1 MKEYIVYYY
10 SIYDILLADKSSHSN
25 LIQLI
30 IKNDKTFE
38 SAHDKQREQHYLKDV
53 NVMKISEIKEGDSDV
68 NIEAEVTE
76 KSYAREVRSRYGRV
90 LMVADATL
98 KDETGIITLTLWND
112 QVRQVNVGDKIKI
125 EKGYAKSFRDVLQLS
140 TGKYGKLTVL

>member
-1 MKEYIVYYY
+1 M
-10 SIYDILLADKSSHSN
+10 
-25 LIQLI
+25 
-30 IKNDKTFE
+30 
-38 SAHDKQREQHYLKDV
+38 
-53 NVMKISEIKEGDSDV
+53 MKISEIKEGDSDV

-125 EKGYAKSFRDVLQLS
+125 EKGYAKSFREVLQLS
-140 TGKYGKLTVL
+140 TGKFGKLTVL

>member
-1 MKEYIVYYY
+1 
-10 SIYDILLADKSSHSN
+10 
-25 LIQLI
+25 
-30 IKNDKTFE
+30 
-38 SAHDKQREQHYLKDV
+38 
-53 NVMKISEIKEGDSDV
+53 MKISEIKEGDSDV

-112 QVRQVNVGDKIKI
+112 QVRQVNVGDKVKI
-125 EKGYAKSFRDVLQLS
+125 EKGYAKSFRNVLQLS
-140 TGKYGKLTVL
+140 TGKYGKLTVI

>member
-1 MKEYIVYYY
+1 
-10 SIYDILLADKSSHSN
+10 
-25 LIQLI
+25 
-30 IKNDKTFE
+30 
-38 SAHDKQREQHYLKDV
+38 
-53 NVMKISEIKEGDSDV
+53 MKISEIKEGDSDV

-112 QVRQVNVGDKIKI
+112 QVRQVNVGDKVKI
-125 EKGYAKSFRDVLQLS
+125 EKGYAKSFRNVLQLS
-140 TGKYGKLTVL
+140 TGKYGKLTVISKA